1 MLCPKVHCINGWSS
15 KFNDL
20 ISTLV
25 ECKNEQFRFLCGLD
39 QNQKRKKKEKTD
51 PKKQGKKKAEE
62 THFQDNLHCLDRGEQ
77 LLADSSRHW

>member
-1 MLCPKVHCINGWSS
+1 MLCPKVYCINGWSS

-39 QNQKRKKKEKTD
+39 QNQKRKKKEKR
-51 PKKQGKKKAEE
+51 KKQTQKNRERKRQRRLIFRTICIVWTEA
-62 THFQDNLHCLDRGEQ
+62 N
-77 LLADSSRHW
+77 SS